1 MPRTAENGREP
12 RSFLWPGPEAG
23 APETVAD
30 RPRISDIFKNSFIAK
45 DGGFHV
51 TQDTVVETSLSGLK
65 LLGRGKV
72 RDIYEVEGKL
82 LLVASDRISAFDVV
96 MPDGIPGKGKVLNQI
111 SAFWFGQLAD
121 VLPNHMIST
130 DVDAFPPAARAH
142 AGTLRGR
149 SMLCRKAKPF
159 PVECV
164 VRGYLSGS
172 GWAEYRQKGEVCGIP
187 LPKGLL
193 ESDRLPEPIFTPA
206 TKEEKGKHDEN
217 ISFDRMVQIVG
228 SGMAEEVRSIAL
240 RLYRKAAA
248 YALGRGIIIADTKFE
263 LGTADGDLILIDEAL
278 TPDSSRFWPAAEYR
292 PGGPQKSFDKQ
303 FVRDYLLTL
312 PWNKTAPGPRLP
324 ADVVEKTALKYREAL
339 KILTGNDIV

>member
-1 MPRTAENGREP
+1 MSQA
-12 RSFLWPGPEAG
+12 
-23 APETVAD
+23 
-30 RPRISDIFKNSFIAK
+30 
-45 DGGFHV
+45 
-51 TQDTVVETSLSGLK
+51 TVVETSLSGLK

-72 RDIYEVEGKL
+72 RDIYDVDGQL
-82 LLVASDRISAFDVV
+82 LLVASDRLSAFDVV
-96 MPDGIPGKGKVLNQI
+96 MPDGIPGKGKVLTQI
-111 SAFWFGQLAD
+111 SAFWFRMLED
-121 VLPNHMIST
+121 IVPNHMISI
-130 DVDAFPPAARAH
+130 DVDAFPPEARVH
-142 AGTLRGR
+142 AETLRGR

-187 LPKGLL
+187 LAKGLR
-193 ESDRLPEPIFTPA
+193 ESDRLPEPVFTPA

-217 ISFDRMVQIVG
+217 ISFERMVRIVG
-228 SGMAEEVRSIAL
+228 KVMAEKVRSIVVG
-240 RLYRKAAA
+240 LYEKAAA
-248 YALGRGIIIADTKFE
+248 YALSKGIIIADTKFE
-263 LGTADGDLILIDEAL
+263 LGTVDDRLILIDEAL
-278 TPDSSRFWPAAEYR
+278 TPDSSRFWPVAGYQ

-339 KILTGNDIV
+339 TILTGKDIG

>member
-1 MPRTAENGREP
+1 MTH
-12 RSFLWPGPEAG
+12 
-23 APETVAD
+23 T
-30 RPRISDIFKNSFIAK
+30 
-45 DGGFHV
+45 
-51 TQDTVVETSLSGLK
+51 TVVETSLSGLK

-72 RDIYEVEGKL
+72 RDIYEVDGKL

-111 SAFWFGQLAD
+111 SAFWFGMLAD
-121 VLPNHMIST
+121 VIPHHMITT
-130 DVDAFPPAARAH
+130 DVDAFPPPARAH
-142 AGTLRGR
+142 AETLRGR
-149 SMLCRKAKPF
+149 AMLCRKAKPF

-172 GWAEYRQKGEVCGIP
+172 GWAEYRQSGEVCGIR
-187 LPKGLL
+187 LPAGLR

-217 ISFDRMVQIVG
+217 ISFERMAQAVG
-228 SGMAEEVRSIAL
+228 RETAEEVRSVAL
-240 RLYRKAAA
+240 KLYAKAAE

-263 LGTADGDLILIDEAL
+263 LGTVDGKLILIDEAL

-324 ADVVEKTALKYREAL
+324 AEVVEKTALKYREAL
-339 KILTGNDIV
+339 KILTGKDIA

>member
-1 MPRTAENGREP
+1 MSQT
-12 RSFLWPGPEAG
+12 
-23 APETVAD
+23 
-30 RPRISDIFKNSFIAK
+30 
-45 DGGFHV
+45 
-51 TQDTVVETSLSGLK
+51 TVVETSLSGLK

-72 RDIYEVEGKL
+72 RDIYDVDGQL
-82 LLVASDRISAFDVV
+82 LLVASDRLSAFDVV
-96 MPDGIPGKGKVLNQI
+96 MPDGIPGKGKVLTQI
-111 SAFWFGQLAD
+111 SAFWFRMLED
-121 VLPNHMIST
+121 IVPNHMISI
-130 DVDAFPPAARAH
+130 DVDAFPPEARVH
-142 AGTLRGR
+142 AETLRGR

-187 LPKGLL
+187 LAKGLR
-193 ESDRLPEPIFTPA
+193 ESDRLPEPVFTPA

-217 ISFDRMVQIVG
+217 ISFERMVRIVG
-228 SGMAEEVRSIAL
+228 KETAEKVRSIVVG
-240 RLYRKAAA
+240 LYEKAAA
-248 YALGRGIIIADTKFE
+248 YALSKGIIIADTKFE
-263 LGTADGDLILIDEAL
+263 LGTVDDRLILIDEAL
-278 TPDSSRFWPAAEYR
+278 TPDSSRFWPVAGYQ

-339 KILTGNDIV
+339 TILTGKDIG